1 MATVELKATLRQ
13 RSAPAAYP
21 DGTAYRSI
29 TAGEVMRLSA
39 ETGLSGREIELTA
52 IAENV
57 VPERYARNQR
67 SFSLQDQAALL
78 TAEVT
83 VIGLG
88 GLGGAVTEIL
98 ARMGIGGLTLVD
110 GDSFEDSNLNRQFLS
125 TCAGLGRSKAEAA
138 KVRIAAINPSVE
150 VKSHQR
156 FLDARNGHTFLSSAH
171 LAVDCLDNLPARFW
185 LESACRAKGCPL
197 ISAAVA
203 GTTGHVTTIFPAD
216 KGLRL
221 IYGDPEQVPQKGAEA
236 SLGTLPYA
244 VTSLAALECA
254 EVVKIIL
261 KKGNLLRNKLLIAD
275 FNAAQFDVMQLS

>member
-1 MATVELKATLRQ
+1 MTAAGLKATVLR
-13 RSAPAAYP
+13 RSASAAYP

-29 TAGEVMRLSA
+29 AAGEVMRLSA
-39 ETGLSGREIELTA
+39 EMGLGGREIELAA

-78 TAEVT
+78 NAEIT

-98 ARMGIGGLTLVD
+98 ARMGVGGLTLVD

-125 TCAGLGRSKAEAA
+125 TCDGLGRSKTEAA
-138 KVRIAAINPSVE
+138 RRRVAAINPSVE
-150 VKSHQR
+150 VKSCQR
-156 FLDARNGHTFLSSAH
+156 FLDAQNGHTFLSNAH

-185 LESACRAKGCPL
+185 LESACRVKGCPL
-197 ISAAVA
+197 VSAAVA
-203 GTTGHVTTIFPAD
+203 GATGHVTTIFPAD

-221 IYGDPEQVPQKGAEA
+221 IYGDPQQVPLKGAEA

-275 FNAAQFDVMQLS
+275 FNTAQFDVMKLS